1 MKNKLQNRKSVNLI
15 SLGCAKNL
23 VDSEILLGGINQTN
37 LDIVKNP
44 EEADTI
50 IVNTC
55 GFLDIA
61 REESVNTILEAA
73 ELKNSGNLQELV
85 VMGCLSERYPNE
97 IKEEIPEIDRIF
109 GSNDHRQI
117 VSFLTGKDFSR
128 DDPLFFRSLMTP
140 KHYAYIKIA
149 EGCDNGCTFCS
160 IPIMRGLQKSRTIPA
175 IMEEAE
181 RLAKNGTKELIV
193 IAQDSTSYGYDLDE
207 KVYLSDLIRE
217 LNTVENIDWIRI
229 HYAHPAFLSQKII
242 NAIAESDKVCN
253 YLDMPIQHAADDILK
268 SMRRDSTQ
276 NSIRNRISRLR
287 DAVPEIAIRTTLIVG
302 YPGETEDHF
311 ESLKS
316 FIEEIKFDRLGIFTY
331 SEEEGTA
338 ASALEDSIPRKVKDE
353 RKNSLQDLQQDISLE
368 KNELFI
374 GKKLKVV
381 IDKSSEKVSV
391 GRTEFDSPEIDNIVH
406 VQGEAEVGSFVN
418 VKIKK
423 VNEYELIGEIVKP
436 LADD

>member
-37 LDIVKNP
+37 LDIVKDP
-44 EEADTI
+44 EDADTI

-73 ELKNSGNLQELV
+73 ELKNTGNLQELV

-149 EGCDNGCTFCS
+149 EGCNNGCTFCS

-181 RLAKNGTKELIV
+181 RLAKNGTKELLV
-193 IAQDSTSYGYDLDE
+193 IAQDSTSYGYDLNE

-217 LNTVENIDWIRI
+217 LNTIKDVDWIRI
-229 HYAHPAFLSQKII
+229 HYAHPAYLSQKII
-242 NAIAESDKVCN
+242 DAIAESDKVCN

-268 SMRRDSTQ
+268 SMRRDSSQ
-276 NSIRNRISRLR
+276 KSIRNRISRLR
-287 DAVPEIAIRTTLIVG
+287 NAVPDIALRTTLIVG
-302 YPGETEDHF
+302 YPGETEEHF
-311 ESLKS
+311 QSLKN

-338 ASALEDSIPRKVKDE
+338 AAGLEDNVPREVKDE

-374 GKKLKVV
+374 GKELKVI
-381 IDKSSEKVSV
+381 IDKSTEKVSV

-406 VQGEAEVGSFVN
+406 VKGEAEVGSFSN
-418 VKIKK
+418 VKIQE
-423 VNEYELIGEIVKP
+423 VNEYELIGEIIKS
-436 LADD
+436 

>member
-44 EEADTI
+44 EDADTI

-73 ELKNSGNLQELV
+73 ELKNTGNLQELV

-149 EGCDNGCTFCS
+149 EGCNNGCTFCS

-181 RLAKNGTKELIV
+181 RLAKNGTKELLV
-193 IAQDSTSYGYDLDE
+193 IAQDSTSYGYDLNE

-217 LNTVENIDWIRI
+217 LNTIKDVDWIRI
-229 HYAHPAFLSQKII
+229 HYAHPAYLSQKII
-242 NAIAESDKVCN
+242 DAIAESDKVCN

-268 SMRRDSTQ
+268 SMRRDSSQ
-276 NSIRNRISRLR
+276 KSIRNRISRLR
-287 DAVPEIAIRTTLIVG
+287 NAVPDIALRTTLIVG

-311 ESLKS
+311 QSLKN

-338 ASALEDSIPRKVKDE
+338 AAGLEDNVPREVKDE

-368 KNELFI
+368 KNGLFI
-374 GKKLKVV
+374 GKELKVI
-381 IDKSSEKVSV
+381 IDKSTEKVSV

-406 VQGEAEVGSFVN
+406 VKGEAEVGSFSN
-418 VKIKK
+418 VKIQE
-423 VNEYELIGEIVKP
+423 VNEYELIGEIIKS
-436 LADD
+436 

>member
-1 MKNKLQNRKSVNLI
+1 MKNIPQKRKSVNLI

-73 ELKNSGNLQELV
+73 ELKNTGNLQELV

-160 IPIMRGLQKSRTIPA
+160 IPLMRGLQKSRTIPS

-181 RLAKNGTKELIV
+181 RLAKNGTKELII
-193 IAQDSTSYGYDLDE
+193 IAQDSTSYGYDLAE
-207 KVYLSDLIRE
+207 RVYLSDLIKE
-217 LNTVENIDWIRI
+217 LNTIRDINWIRI

-287 DAVPEIAIRTTLIVG
+287 SAVPEIAIRTTLIVG
-302 YPGETEDHF
+302 YPGETEEHF
-311 ESLKS
+311 KSLKS

-331 SEEEGTA
+331 SEEEGTSA
-338 ASALEDSIPRKVKDE
+338 AALEDNVPRKVKDE
-353 RKNSLQDLQQDISLE
+353 RKNSLQDLQQDISWE

-374 GKKLKVV
+374 GKEIKVI
-381 IDKSSEKVSV
+381 IDKSTEKVSV

-406 VQGEAEVGSFVN
+406 VKGEAEIGSFAN
-418 VKIKK
+418 VKINE
-423 VNEYELIGEIVKP
+423 VNEYELIGEIVKS
-436 LADD
+436 

>member
-23 VDSEILLGGINQTN
+23 VDSEILLGGINQAN
-37 LDIVKNP
+37 LNIVKDP
-44 EEADTI
+44 EDADTI

-73 ELKNSGNLQELV
+73 ELKNTGNLQELV

-149 EGCDNGCTFCS
+149 EGCNNGCTFCS

-181 RLAKNGTKELIV
+181 RLAENGTKELLV
-193 IAQDSTSYGYDLDE
+193 IAQDSTSYGYDLNE

-217 LNTVENIDWIRI
+217 LNTIKDVDWIRI
-229 HYAHPAFLSQKII
+229 HYAHPAYLSQKII
-242 NAIAESDKVCN
+242 DAIAESDKVCN

-268 SMRRDSTQ
+268 SMRRDSSQ
-276 NSIRNRISRLR
+276 KSIRNRISRLR
-287 DAVPEIAIRTTLIVG
+287 NAVPDIALRTTLIVG

-311 ESLKS
+311 QSLKN

-338 ASALEDSIPRKVKDE
+338 AAGLEDNVPREVKDE

-368 KNELFI
+368 KNGLFI
-374 GKKLKVV
+374 GKELKVI
-381 IDKSSEKVSV
+381 IDKSTEKVSV

-406 VQGEAEVGSFVN
+406 VKGKAEVGGFSN
-418 VKIKK
+418 VKIQEA
-423 VNEYELIGEIVKP
+423 NEYELIGEIIKS
-436 LADD
+436 